1 MKRNYLISISIIV
14 LLMFGY
20 FYQLQNKQVKQLKQE
35 IVKLNERIDT
45 LEKSEES
52 LKAKL
57 DEALEKSKPKPIPV
71 SVKKKR
77 FIDMMVPALNEVYD
91 ELKQEF
97 FQVQEDIKQN
107 KETEKLKK
115 LKEFYKVDTNQ
126 ELLYALKPH
135 PKSIALAQG
144 AMESAWGQS
153 RFFKEAN
160 NIFGV
165 WSFNKNEPRIAASGK
180 RGSKTIWLK
189 KYSSVK
195 EAIKDYYITLSRSS
209 AFKQFRKTNFENP
222 DPFVLVT
229 KLDRYSEKKAAYGKE
244 LAAMIKYN
252 NFTKYDD
259 KEFIVQKEQK
269 QLTKEDAKKEEELEK
284 NAIENSN
291 DEVTTSSEIEESAK
305 EEKSTSI
312 KEKTTNDMNIENEE
326 EKSDNKVVEKKEE
339 KSTEIKKEEQEV
351 ENKETPI
358 KASQKEEQTK

>member
-1 MKRNYLISISIIV
+1 MKRNYLIAMSIIV

-77 FIDMMVPALNEVYD
+77 FIDMMVPALNKVYD

-107 KETEKLKK
+107 KESEKIQK

-165 WSFNKNEPRIAASGK
+165 WSFNKSEPRIAASGK

-209 AFKQFRKTNFENP
+209 AFKEFRKTNFENP

-269 QLTKEDAKKEEELEK
+269 QLTKEDAKKEEEFEK
-284 NAIENSN
+284 NAIENGN
-291 DEVTTSSEIEESAK
+291 DEVTTSSEIEKTTK
-305 EEKSTSI
+305 EE
-312 KEKTTNDMNIENEE
+312 TTNDMNIENEE
-326 EKSDNKVVEKKEE
+326 EKIDNKVVEKKDE
-339 KSTEIKKEEQEV
+339 KSIEIEKEEQEV
-351 ENKETPI
+351 ENKQTPI

>member
-1 MKRNYLISISIIV
+1 MKRNYLIAMSIIV

-77 FIDMMVPALNEVYD
+77 FIDMMVPALNKVYD

-107 KETEKLKK
+107 KESEKIQK
-115 LKEFYKVDTNQ
+115 LKEFYKVNTNQ

-165 WSFNKNEPRIAASGK
+165 WSFNKSEPRIAASGK

-209 AFKQFRKTNFENP
+209 AFKEFRKTNFENP

-269 QLTKEDAKKEEELEK
+269 QLTKEDAKKEEEFEK
-284 NAIENSN
+284 NAIENGN
-291 DEVTTSSEIEESAK
+291 DEVTTSSEIEKTTK
-305 EEKSTSI
+305 EE
-312 KEKTTNDMNIENEE
+312 TTNDMNIENEE
-326 EKSDNKVVEKKEE
+326 EKIDNKVVEKKDE
-339 KSTEIKKEEQEV
+339 KSIEIEKEEQEV
-351 ENKETPI
+351 ENKQTPI

>member
-1 MKRNYLISISIIV
+1 MKRNYLIAMSIIV

-107 KETEKLKK
+107 KESEKIQK
-115 LKEFYKVDTNQ
+115 LKEFYKVNTNQ

-165 WSFNKNEPRIAASGK
+165 WSFNKSEPRIAASGK

-209 AFKQFRKTNFENP
+209 AFKEFRKTNFENP

-269 QLTKEDAKKEEELEK
+269 QLTKEDAKKEEEFEK
-284 NAIENSN
+284 NAIENGN
-291 DEVTTSSEIEESAK
+291 DEVTTSSEIEKTTK
-305 EEKSTSI
+305 EE
-312 KEKTTNDMNIENEE
+312 TTNDMNIENEE
-326 EKSDNKVVEKKEE
+326 EKIDNKVVEKKDE
-339 KSTEIKKEEQEV
+339 KSIEIEKEEQEV
-351 ENKETPI
+351 ENKQTPI

>member
-1 MKRNYLISISIIV
+1 MKRNYLIAMSIIV

-77 FIDMMVPALNEVYD
+77 FIDMMVPALDEVYD

-107 KETEKLKK
+107 KESEKIQK
-115 LKEFYKVDTNQ
+115 LKEFYKVNTNQ

-165 WSFNKNEPRIAASGK
+165 WSFNKSEPRIAAGGK

-209 AFKQFRKTNFENP
+209 AFKEFRKTNFENP

-269 QLTKEDAKKEEELEK
+269 QLTKEDAKKEEEFEK
-284 NAIENSN
+284 NAIENEN
-291 DEVTTSSEIEESAK
+291 DEVTTSSEIEKSTK
-305 EEKSTSI
+305 EE
-312 KEKTTNDMNIENEE
+312 TTNDMNIENEE
-326 EKSDNKVVEKKEE
+326 EKIDNKVVEKKDE
-339 KSTEIKKEEQEV
+339 KSIEIEKEEQEV
-351 ENKETPI
+351 ENKQTPI

>member
-1 MKRNYLISISIIV
+1 MKRNYLIAMSIIV

-35 IVKLNERIDT
+35 IVKLNERINT

-57 DEALEKSKPKPIPV
+57 DEALEKNKPKPIPV

-209 AFKQFRKTNFENP
+209 AFKEFRKTNFENP

-269 QLTKEDAKKEEELEK
+269 QLTKEDAKKEEEFEK
-284 NAIENSN
+284 NAIENGN
-291 DEVTTSSEIEESAK
+291 DEVTTSSEIEKSTK
-305 EEKSTSI
+305 EE
-312 KEKTTNDMNIENEE
+312 TTNDMNIENEE
-326 EKSDNKVVEKKEE
+326 EKIDNKVVEKKDE
-339 KSTEIKKEEQEV
+339 KSIEIEKEEQEV
-351 ENKETPI
+351 ENKQTPI